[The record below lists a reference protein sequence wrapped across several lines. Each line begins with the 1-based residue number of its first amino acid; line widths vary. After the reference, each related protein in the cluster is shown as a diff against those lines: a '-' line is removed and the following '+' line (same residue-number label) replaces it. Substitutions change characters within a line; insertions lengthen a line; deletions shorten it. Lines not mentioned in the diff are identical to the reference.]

1 VAVDTG
7 NTKWVVACAT
17 DDIDEE
23 DVLRFDH
30 EGASYAV
37 YRLAK
42 GFHASDGW
50 CTHEQAH
57 LADGFVVNGEIEC
70 PLHQGRFDIVSGKP
84 LSPPVCVKLQTYPVR
99 VDGHN
104 VLIGLPATAVTDV
117 AKDAS

>member
-1 VAVDTG
+1 MTVDTD

-30 EGASYAV
+30 EGASFAV
-37 YRLAK
+37 YRLEK

-84 LSPPVCVKLQTYPVR
+84 LSPPVCVKLKTYPVR
-99 VDGHN
+99 VDGHS
-104 VLIGLPATAVTDV
+104 VLIGLPAVAATDG
-117 AKDAS
+117 AKDAA

>member
-1 VAVDTG
+1 MAADTD
-7 NTKWVVACAT
+7 NTTWVVACAV

-84 LSPPVCVKLQTYPVR
+84 LSPPVCVKLKTYPVR
-99 VDGHN
+99 VDGRS
-104 VLIGLPATAVTDV
+104 VLIGLPAAGAIDA
-117 AKDAS
+117 AKGAT